1 MYTGRIF
8 KVKPLLKSTS
18 KIILRIATWAAIVVY
33 LYKYMGIKWLKIPW
47 VPMTLVG
54 TAVAFYLGFKNNSAY
69 ARTWEARK
77 IWGAIVNLSR
87 SWGILVRDFITD
99 EFAQDPVSEQELKK
113 SIVGSFI
120 VILLGCI
127 ASKDN

>member
-33 LYKYMGIKWLKIPW
+33 LYEYMGIKWLKIPW

-54 TAVAFYLGFKNNSAY
+54 TAVAFYLGFKNNSICPY
-69 ARTWEARK
+69 LGSPEDMGRYSQPK
-77 IWGAIVNLSR
+77 
-87 SWGILVRDFITD
+87 
-99 EFAQDPVSEQELKK
+99 SE
-113 SIVGSFI
+113 
-120 VILLGCI
+120 LGYF
-127 ASKDN
+127 SKRFYY